1 MKTLKNH
8 REKMGLR
15 VKVRIS
21 KIMRMSTKIRRMYVR
36 DVCHLSHP
44 VYMSKVYLYQLL
56 VNGREK
62 GRLKEL
68 QNPKALT
75 DYLQTID
82 NIYENLEDY
91 NPTKKRRVLIVFYD
105 MITDMESYKKLS
117 GIVTELFLRGKKLNI
132 SLVFISNFLKV

>member
-1 MKTLKNH
+1 
-8 REKMGLR
+8 MGLR

-21 KIMRMSTKIRRMYVR
+21 KIIRMSTKIRRTYVR

-91 NPTKKRRVLIVFYD
+91 NPTKKRRVLIVFY

>member
-1 MKTLKNH
+1 METLKNH

-91 NPTKKRRVLIVFYD
+91 NPTKKRRVLIVFY

>member
-21 KIMRMSTKIRRMYVR
+21 KIMRMSTKIRRTYVR

-44 VYMSKVYLYQLL
+44 VYMSKVYLDQLL

-91 NPTKKRRVLIVFYD
+91 NPTKKRRVLIVFY

>member
-1 MKTLKNH
+1 
-8 REKMGLR
+8 MGLR

-21 KIMRMSTKIRRMYVR
+21 KIMRMSTKIRRTYVR

-44 VYMSKVYLYQLL
+44 VYMSKVYLDQLL

-91 NPTKKRRVLIVFYD
+91 NPTKKRRVLIVFY

>member
-1 MKTLKNH
+1 
-8 REKMGLR
+8 MGLR

-91 NPTKKRRVLIVFYD
+91 NPTKKRRVLIVFY

>member
-1 MKTLKNH
+1 METLKNH

-44 VYMSKVYLYQLL
+44 VYMSKVYLDQLL

-91 NPTKKRRVLIVFYD
+91 NPTKKRRVLIVFY